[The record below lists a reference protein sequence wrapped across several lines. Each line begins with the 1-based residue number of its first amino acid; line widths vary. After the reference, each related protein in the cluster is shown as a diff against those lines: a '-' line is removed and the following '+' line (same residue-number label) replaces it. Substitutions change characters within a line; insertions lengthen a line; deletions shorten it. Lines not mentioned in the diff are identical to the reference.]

1 MPMWMLI
8 FPLPFSQTP
17 FVLSLSKHRFFF
29 DAAKKGRPFDKL
41 RANGLCSRRLC
52 ETPAGALCQSR
63 VGSHQ
68 VREEAFVRFAQLG
81 QRHLMVAARQFEDD
95 AVLDR
100 AADRVDRHVGA
111 AGRSEEHTSELQ
123 SLMRILYAVF
133 CLKTK

>member
-1 MPMWMLI
+1 MRISDWSSDVCSSDL
-8 FPLPFSQTP
+8 TP
-17 FVLSLSKHRFFF
+17 FVLSMSKHRFFF

-68 VREEAFVRFAQLG
+68 IREEAFVRFAQLG
-81 QRHLMVAARQFEDD
+81 ERDLMVAARQFADD

-100 AADRVDRHVGA
+100 AAAGIYQPVGA
-111 AGRSEEHTSELQ
+111 ARGVEEIGEAGVADGAHDGQT
-123 SLMRILYAVF
+123 RV
-133 CLKTK
+133 